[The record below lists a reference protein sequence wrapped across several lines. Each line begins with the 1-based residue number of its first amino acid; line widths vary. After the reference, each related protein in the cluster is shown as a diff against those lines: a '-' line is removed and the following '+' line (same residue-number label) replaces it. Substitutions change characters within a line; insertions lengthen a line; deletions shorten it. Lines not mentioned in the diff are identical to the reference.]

1 MRSVLGAASWFR
13 CAVAPARAVWM
24 GWMVG
29 MVRFRALGVA
39 AIVGVIVVGGCG
51 SGQSSRAMSAPRRAV
66 DPQVLLER
74 LVRAGAPGAVALVQR
89 DGHVHTYAAGV
100 VDVQTREPMRV
111 DSRFRVGSISKTVIA
126 ALILKLVA
134 EQRLRLSDT
143 VARWL
148 PGLVPDG
155 GRITIRELLAQR
167 SGLYDYLGSPQ
178 LNTELVLRKTP
189 LSEVWTPI
197 QLLRL
202 ATSHAPWFAPGT
214 QFNYSST
221 NFLVLGL
228 IIERVTNMPLERY
241 AQQTIFAPLGM
252 RSTSFAPGLLAG
264 ADAHGYTFPV
274 GPFVAVP
281 GGLGD
286 VERLNGSGDGF
297 AADLVSTAP
306 DLDRFFTAL
315 FTGRIIARSLVAL
328 MQATRP
334 HEPGLDFQSYGL
346 GLEGSRYPCA
356 MAWGHNGNVW
366 GYSAIVRAT
375 RNAGTLIVLLV
386 NQDLTSSL
394 TEPQL
399 IGDIINDPASLYCGN

>member
-1 MRSVLGAASWFR
+1 MRCVS
-13 CAVAPARAVWM
+13 
-24 GWMVG
+24 G
-29 MVRFRALGVA
+29 MVRLRTVGVA
-39 AIVGVIVVGGCG
+39 AVVIVGVVVVGGCG
-51 SGQSSRAMSAPRRAV
+51 SGRTSLGVLAARRVV
-66 DPQVLLER
+66 DPQALLEG

-89 DGHVHTYAAGV
+89 DGHVRAYAAGV
-100 VDVQTREPMRV
+100 ADVETRGPMRV
-111 DSRFRVGSISKTVIA
+111 DSRFRVGSISKPVVA

-134 EQRLRLSDT
+134 QRRLRLSDT

-148 PGLVPDG
+148 PGLVPAG
-155 GRITIRELLAQR
+155 GQITIRELMAQR
-167 SGLYDYLGSPQ
+167 SGLYDYLESPQ
-178 LNTELVLRKTP
+178 LYSELLSRKTP
-189 LSEVWTPI
+189 LREVWTPV

-202 ATSHAPWFAPGT
+202 ATSHPLWFAPGT
-214 QFNYSST
+214 QFGYSST

-228 IIERVTNMPLERY
+228 IIERVTNLPLERY

-264 ADAHGYTFPV
+264 TYAHGYMPHV
-274 GPFVAVP
+274 GPFIAAP

-306 DLDRFFTAL
+306 DLARFFTAL
-315 FTGRIIARSLVAL
+315 FTGRIIPPSLVAL
-328 MQATRP
+328 VQATRP

-346 GLEGSRYPCA
+346 GLEGSRYPCG

-366 GYSAIVRAT
+366 GYSAVVRAT

-386 NQDLTSSL
+386 NHDLSSSL
-394 TEPQL
+394 REPQL
-399 IGDIINDPASLYCGN
+399 TGAIINDPSSLYCDS